1 MRETKLD
8 ELCMQ
13 LGIAG
18 IKACRALREKR
29 EYELAS
35 QLLRSAT
42 SVGANV
48 SESAYGQ
55 SRADFISKMQI
66 ALKECSETLWWLKI
80 LKSCELFVDS
90 KMVDTATSIKRILI
104 ASIKTATANG
114 KK

>member
-1 MRETKLD
+1 MREGQLD
-8 ELCMQ
+8 ELCKK
-13 LGIAG
+13 LGLSA
-18 IKACRALREKR
+18 IKASHELRDKR
-29 EYELAS
+29 EYELSS

-55 SRADFISKMQI
+55 SRADFVSKMQI
-66 ALKECSETLWWLKI
+66 ALKECSETLWRL
-80 LKSCELFVDS
+80 ELLEEGGLFSDS
-90 KMVDTATSIKRILI
+90 DMFDTATSIKRILI